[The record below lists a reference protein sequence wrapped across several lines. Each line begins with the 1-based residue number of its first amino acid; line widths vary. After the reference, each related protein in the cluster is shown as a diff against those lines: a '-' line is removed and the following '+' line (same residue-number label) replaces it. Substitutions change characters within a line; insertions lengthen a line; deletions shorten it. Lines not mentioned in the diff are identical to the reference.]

1 MLFGRSMEKKD
12 QQKGKVISLRFA
24 GEHGDNPQP
33 RTSRRKGC
41 PNKKSLSRLKEEPE
55 FAEKAE
61 GTTSEEKL
69 RMCVLTASYL
79 EAEKKLRSPR
89 DADRKEVDIALLAAA
104 AYLVGEAFDALSLCG
119 DRRQKEG
126 ELLELSNA
134 FDLVGDFLS
143 SVKQSISTKRKITA
157 HKHVLDEKY
166 STAAYA
172 LQAIAL
178 KRGDPA
184 EIITDRKM
192 AMDRMFKTVCRRI
205 DEKEGQ

>member
-1 MLFGRSMEKKD
+1 MLLGRSMEKKD
-12 QQKGKVISLRFA
+12 QQKGNVISLRFA
-24 GEHGDNPQP
+24 RQHADNPQSQ
-33 RTSRRKGC
+33 TSRRKGC
-41 PNKKSLSRLKEEPE
+41 LNKKSLSRLKEDP
-55 FAEKAE
+55 AEKAE
-61 GTTSEEKL
+61 GTTSEERL

-79 EAEKKLRSPR
+79 EAEKNLRSPR
-89 DADRKEVDIALLAAA
+89 DADRKEVDIGLLGAA

-119 DRRQKEG
+119 DGKRKEG

-143 SVKQSISTKRKITA
+143 SVKQSIFTKRKKTA
-157 HKHVLDEKY
+157 HEHVLDEKY

-178 KRGDPA
+178 KRGDQV